1 MYCPKCGAQNQEGA
15 QVCSSC
21 SFALT
26 EISTTG
32 EPLEVRTSGL
42 AIAALVLGL
51 LSACTMF
58 LTALPAIILGII
70 GLIKI
75 TQSKGKLKGMGLAIA
90 GMAIPVVLLPIAAL
104 MMGIMMPALART
116 RSVAQRMVCGTN
128 LSGLG
133 KAIMIYSNDYDRFPT
148 SSKWCDLLIEY
159 VDVTEMQFRCRSDK
173 DARCSYAM
181 NKNIE
186 GLDLNKIDPDT
197 VLLFE
202 SVDGWNQSGG
212 PELLN
217 TDNHFEGCNILFADG
232 HAKFVKS
239 SYLED
244 LKWTTVERE

>member
-1 MYCPKCGAQNQEGA
+1 MDNSRERVTNNSVVQRK
-15 QVCSSC
+15 
-21 SFALT
+21 
-26 EISTTG
+26 
-32 EPLEVRTSGL
+32 TSRL
-42 AIAALVLGL
+42 AIAALVLGI

-75 TQSKGKLKGMGLAIA
+75 TQSKGKLKGMGMAIA
-90 GMAIPVVLLPIAAL
+90 GIVIPVVLLPIAAL
-104 MMGIMMPALART
+104 MMAITIPGLTRVRHGAL
-116 RSVAQRMVCGTN
+116 QMVCASN

-133 KAIMIYSNDYDRFPT
+133 KAMMIYSNDYDEIPT
-148 SSKWCDLLIEY
+148 ASKWCDLLIEFA
-159 VDVTEMQFRCRSDK
+159 DVAEMQFRCRSDN

-186 GLDLNKIDPDT
+186 GLDLNTVDPDT

-217 TDNHFEGCNILFADG
+217 TDNHLEGCNILFADI
-232 HAKFVKS
+232 HVEFVKS
-239 SYLED
+239 SKLED
-244 LKWTTVERE
+244 LKWTAKKIE